1 MGARHHPVIETS
13 VSPKSGAHGASSD
26 RPQDET
32 KVAFFWDH
40 PPLMPHR
47 PWWQQPLQIV
57 TFLLREF
64 EGLRSSTL
72 PQGLFQHFLLP
83 LPCAMPNSW
92 MVLFLLGSKP
102 ISFLVLQSSFFFFFF
117 FHRGSDNRTQQA
129 EEAGTPVYVLWS
141 FSSSE
146 PYRELDCVSP
156 SSLGEIE

>member
-102 ISFLVLQSSFFFFFF
+102 ISFLVLQSSFFFFFSTEVAIT
-117 FHRGSDNRTQQA
+117 G
-129 EEAGTPVYVLWS
+129 
-141 FSSSE
+141 
-146 PYRELDCVSP
+146 P
-156 SSLGEIE
+156 SKQRKPGLQGMFCGLFLLLSHTESLTV